1 MISISNPYYGDNKS
15 NLLHDDVFTLA
26 GITASGPG
34 LGRQV
39 REVLAGLFRDIMDK
53 HGPRAFELP
62 KRAAAIHEAGHVV
75 INSVLG
81 TRTTSVLIDHMQ
93 VGEQCGWIGFTD
105 VSGGAFVYTPD
116 KPATFDEL
124 LARSRTIYAGIAAE
138 ALFAGEDRREGSSLD
153 EVLLSQLFGRYA
165 ADLIGEDPELFW
177 QRNVHVWCLC
187 QLGPCR
193 DHRGV
198 APAQAGQ
205 RQAAAAAV
213 RPGGARGLPGAGE
226 QLAMASS
233 RSWLQASGRSLLP
246 T

>member
-1 MISISNPYYGDNKS
+1 M
-15 NLLHDDVFTLA
+15 LHDDAFTLA
-26 GITASGPG
+26 GITAFGPG

-53 HGPRAFELP
+53 HGPRAFEL
-62 KRAAAIHEAGHVV
+62 
-75 INSVLG
+75 
-81 TRTTSVLIDHMQ
+81 
-93 VGEQCGWIGFTD
+93 
-105 VSGGAFVYTPD
+105 
-116 KPATFDEL
+116 PATFDEL

-165 ADLIGEDPELFW
+165 ADLIGEEPEFFW

-213 RPGGARGLPGAGE
+213 RPGGARSLPGAGE

-233 RSWLQASGRSLLP
+233 QSWLQASGRSLLP